1 MTWIQSLVHGHG
13 PSPRCDGDDGSLMRW
28 SYRHCW
34 VCEFDTQGAKP
45 KVKRVRV
52 YLDSAHAL
60 RMMSDK

>member
-1 MTWIQSLVHGHG
+1 
-13 PSPRCDGDDGSLMRW
+13 MRL

-52 YLDSAHAL
+52 YLDSAHSL
-60 RMMSDK
+60 RVMSDGSGK